1 MASPGVPVVPR
12 ARERPRRGDPVKV
25 VVVGAT
31 GNVGTAVVRALT
43 ADDRVSEVLGIARR
57 RPEWQPPK
65 TTFVAADI
73 AEDDLVPHLRGAD
86 AVVHLAWL
94 FQPTHSPM
102 VTWQANAV
110 GSARVFEAASAAG
123 VPALVY
129 ASSVGAYSPGPGR
142 RVDES
147 WPTHS
152 VPTAAYG
159 REKAYVE
166 RLLDTFEARNP
177 DTRVVRLR
185 PAFIFQRQAATEQR
199 RIFAG
204 PLVRGRGAYNVA
216 ADPVIDAASIGEVL
230 RARVVPV
237 PGPLVRA
244 GLTAAWQLHLV
255 PAEPRL
261 LDLALQLPL
270 LDTTRIRTELGW
282 SPSVSSVDALREALE
297 GMADGAGAQTP
308 PLASDSLAGRLQEGA
323 TGIGERST

>member
-57 RPEWQPPK
+57 RPEWEPPK
-65 TTFVAADI
+65 TTWVAVDI
-73 AEDDLVPHLRGAD
+73 AEDALVPHLRGAD

-110 GSARVFEAASAAG
+110 GSARVFAAASAAG
-123 VPALVY
+123 VAALVY

-152 VPTAAYG
+152 VPAAADR
-159 REKAYVE
+159 REKAHAE
-166 RLLDTFEARNP
+166 RSLDTFEARNP

-204 PLVRGRGAYNVA
+204 PLVPSSLLRPGRL
-216 ADPVIDAASIGEVL
+216 P
-230 RARVVPV
+230 VVPW
-237 PGPLVRA
+237 PA
-244 GLTAAWQLHLV
+244 GLRFQALHADDVAEAYRLAVRGGGGGAPTAAPH
-255 PAEPRL
+255 
-261 LDLALQLPL
+261 
-270 LDTTRIRTELGW
+270 T
-282 SPSVSSVDALREALE
+282 
-297 GMADGAGAQTP
+297 
-308 PLASDSLAGRLQEGA
+308 
-323 TGIGERST
+323 

>member
-1 MASPGVPVVPR
+1 MASPGVPIVPR

-129 ASSVGAYSPGPGR
+129 ASSVGAYSPADGR

-159 REKAYVE
+159 REKAYLE
-166 RLLDTFEARNP
+166 RYLDAFEARHP
-177 DTRVVRLR
+177 RIRVVRMR
-185 PAFIFQRQAATEQR
+185 PAFVFQRGSGSEQR

-204 PLVRGRGAYNVA
+204 PLLPRWLVRRGR
-216 ADPVIDAASIGEVL
+216 
-230 RARVVPV
+230 
-237 PGPLVRA
+237 
-244 GLTAAWQLHLV
+244 
-255 PAEPRL
+255 
-261 LDLALQLPL
+261 
-270 LDTTRIRTELGW
+270 
-282 SPSVSSVDALREALE
+282 
-297 GMADGAGAQTP
+297 
-308 PLASDSLAGRLQEGA
+308 
-323 TGIGERST
+323 

>member
-43 ADDRVSEVLGIARR
+43 ADDRGSAVLGIARR

-102 VTWQANAV
+102 VTWRANAV
-110 GSARVFEAASAAG
+110 GSARVFAAASAAG
-123 VPALVY
+123 VGALVY

-166 RLLDTFEARNP
+166 RLLDTFEARHP

-204 PLVRGRGAYNVA
+204 PLVPSSLLRPGRLPVVPWPAGLRFQALHADDVAEAYRLAVVGGGRGAYNVA
-216 ADPVIDAASIGEVL
+216 ADPVIHAPAIGEGL
-230 RARVVPV
+230 RGRVA
-237 PGPLVRA
+237 PGPR
-244 GLTAAWQLHLV
+244 
-255 PAEPRL
+255 
-261 LDLALQLPL
+261 
-270 LDTTRIRTELGW
+270 
-282 SPSVSSVDALREALE
+282 
-297 GMADGAGAQTP
+297 
-308 PLASDSLAGRLQEGA
+308 
-323 TGIGERST
+323 